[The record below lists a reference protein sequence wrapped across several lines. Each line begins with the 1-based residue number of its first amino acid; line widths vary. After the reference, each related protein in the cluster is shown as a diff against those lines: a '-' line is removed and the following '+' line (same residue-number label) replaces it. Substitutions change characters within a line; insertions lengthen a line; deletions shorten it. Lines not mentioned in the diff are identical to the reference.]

1 MPFDFSAY
9 PAVLLDL
16 DGTLFHDAHPLPG
29 AIALVQ
35 RLQKER
41 VRFACLTN
49 SGSSPAVV
57 MQRLAG
63 VGIELPAGSVY
74 TAATAACDY
83 IRKHLPRGA
92 VARKPRIYKLV
103 SESCAQLLAGEVD
116 WVERPDEPCDA
127 ILVAS
132 LDNPAVTPD
141 RLFVALQLARRGAE
155 LIGLCADRVY
165 PSTRGME
172 FGAGAL
178 TLMLSYAAGVTPTFC
193 GKPDPKFF
201 EELCQHL
208 AVAPPGCLLIGDN
221 LESDIVG
228 AKRVGMRTILTLT
241 GVSRQSEVDAAAPQ
255 QRPDLVIADLTAL
268 LTPGP

>member
-16 DGTLFHDAHPLPG
+16 DGTLFHDARPLPG
-29 AIALVQ
+29 AIELVQ
-35 RLQKER
+35 HLETAR

-63 VGIELPAGSVY
+63 VGIHLPPGSVY
-74 TAATAACDY
+74 TAATAAGDY
-83 IRKHLPRGA
+83 VRKHLPRRGP
-92 VARKPRIYKLV
+92 ARKPRIYQLV
-103 SESCAQLLAGEVD
+103 SQSCAQLLEGEVD
-116 WVERPDEPCDA
+116 WVEQPDAPCDA
-127 ILVAS
+127 ILIAS
-132 LDNPAVTPD
+132 LDNPSVTPD
-141 RLFVALQLARRGAE
+141 RLFTALQLARRGAE

-178 TLMLSYAAGVTPTFC
+178 TRMLSYAAGVEPTFC

-208 AVAPPGCLLIGDN
+208 QVAPPGCLLIGDN
-221 LESDIVG
+221 LESDIAG
-228 AKRVGMRTILTLT
+228 AKQVGMRTILTLT
-241 GVSRQSEVDAAAPQ
+241 GVSRQREVDAAAPQ
-255 QRPDLVIADLTAL
+255 QRPDLVISDLTAL
-268 LTPGP
+268 LQPSP